1 MENGFLTQQEQRDGE
16 MQNQRDLREP
26 RQQQQ
31 SANLNQKVAKL
42 KKSSNDYRK
51 DEILNILTNSP
62 YSKGFAR
69 TRR

>member
-16 MQNQRDLREP
+16 MQNQRDLREL

-31 SANLNQKVAKL
+31 SANLNQKLAKL
-42 KKSSNDYRK
+42 KKSGNDYRK